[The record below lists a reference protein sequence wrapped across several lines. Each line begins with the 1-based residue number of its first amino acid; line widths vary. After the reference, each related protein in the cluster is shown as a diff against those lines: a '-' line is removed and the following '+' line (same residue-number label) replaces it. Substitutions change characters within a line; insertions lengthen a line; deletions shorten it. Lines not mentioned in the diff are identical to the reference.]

1 MDNQSQSPDSHQNTH
16 KTDSESTQ
24 LKPQKEL
31 ADSKKP
37 DSKQEGFEVFKLK
50 DFVLKGIK
58 EAGFTTPSPVQAQS
72 IPAILQGKDLIAQA
86 QTGTGK
92 TAAFVIPI
100 LNGLSRNKD
109 IEALIITPTREL
121 TMQISEEIL
130 KLGRYGRIKTIC
142 MYGGQSIKRQCD
154 LLEKKP
160 KIMVATPG
168 RLLDHLQNGR
178 LEHFSPRVV
187 VLDESDE
194 MLDMGFLD
202 DIEEIFKFLPNTR
215 QTLLFSATMPE
226 PIKQLAMR
234 ILDKPTF
241 VKITPTDVTNK
252 DIEQQYYIINEGE
265 RDEAIVRLIE
275 TQNPTK
281 SIIFTRMKKE
291 ADALATRL
299 VNRGFKAMA
308 LHGDMEQWDRR
319 EAIKAFKEKRI
330 EILVA
335 TDVASRGLDISDV
348 SHVFN
353 YHIPLNP
360 ESYVHRIGRTGRAGK
375 KGVAITL
382 ATPLEYK
389 DLSKIKQITQAKL
402 TLCEIAQEYSGD
414 LFSQELSRTKVS
426 DKSVAI
432 YEKLKDKIDTTQ
444 LCLKLISL
452 YLEKNNNFKIGL
464 SKEQIAK
471 LEEEHQSDKSNKKP
485 AKTSSKN
492 ASRHD
497 KHDRN
502 ARYDKNDRAKHNKKK
517 RYDDI
522 DRSQPYT
529 GSIWG

>member
-1 MDNQSQSPDSHQNTH
+1 MNNADEGDEYLNQGVGKLKAPETNINKKASSKATNKQNLESSHDKNQNGRE
-16 KTDSESTQ
+16 KN
-24 LKPQKEL
+24 
-31 ADSKKP
+31 
-37 DSKQEGFEVFKLK
+37 FKNFGLK

-58 EAGFTTPSPVQAQS
+58 EAGFNVPSPVQEQS
-72 IPAILQGKDLIAQA
+72 IPIILQGKDLIAQA

-92 TAAFVIPI
+92 TAAFAIPI
-100 LNGLSRNKD
+100 LNALSRNKE
-109 IEALIITPTREL
+109 IEALVITPTREL
-121 TMQISEEIL
+121 AMQISEEIL
-130 KLGRYGRIKTIC
+130 KLGRFGRIKTIC

-154 LLEKKP
+154 LLEKNP
-160 KIMVATPG
+160 KVMIATPG

-178 LEHFSPRVV
+178 IAHFSPQIV

-202 DIEEIFKFLPNTR
+202 DIEEIFKFLPNIH

-226 PIKQLAMR
+226 PIKNLAVR
-234 ILDKPTF
+234 ILNNPEF
-241 VKITPTDVTNK
+241 VKITPTDITNR

-275 TQNPTK
+275 THNPSK

-299 VNRGFKAMA
+299 INRGFKAMA
-308 LHGDMEQWDRR
+308 LHGDMDQWERR
-319 EAIKAFKEKRI
+319 DSMKAFKENKI
-330 EILVA
+330 ELLVA

-360 ESYVHRIGRTGRAGK
+360 ESYVHRIGRTGRAGR

-389 DLSKIKQITQAKL
+389 DLSKIKQITKAKL
-402 TLCEIAQEYSGD
+402 TLCEIPQEYSD
-414 LFSQELSRTKVS
+414 DALSNEISHTKVS
-426 DKSVAI
+426 DKSIMI

-452 YLEKNNNFKIGL
+452 YLKKSDSRKIGL
-464 SKEQIAK
+464 SKEQIAQ
-471 LEEEHQSDKSNKKP
+471 LESQSESQGKTTSKP
-485 AKTSSKN
+485 VRSKN
-492 ASRHD
+492 KYGKDTKGTKGKGKR
-497 KHDRN
+497 
-502 ARYDKNDRAKHNKKK
+502 

-522 DRSQPYT
+522 DRSEPYT
-529 GSIWG
+529 ESIWG

>member
-1 MDNQSQSPDSHQNTH
+1 MNNLGYLLNVKVKRMDNASLIQQSEESPSVTIKQGLKSKH
-16 KTDSESTQ
+16 KQDTQ
-24 LKPQKEL
+24 
-31 ADSKKP
+31 
-37 DSKQEGFEVFKLK
+37 GFDVFGLK
-50 DFVLKGIK
+50 DFVLKGIR
-58 EAGFTTPSPVQAQS
+58 EAGFSTPSPVQSQS
-72 IPAILQGKDLIAQA
+72 IPIILQGKDLIAQA

-92 TAAFVIPI
+92 TAAFAIPI
-100 LNGLSRNKD
+100 LNTLNRNKD

-121 TMQISEEIL
+121 AMQISEEIL
-130 KLGRYGRIKTIC
+130 KLGRFGRIKTIC

-160 KIMVATPG
+160 KAMIATPG

-178 LEHFSPRVV
+178 IAHFSPQIV

-226 PIKQLAMR
+226 PIKALAMK
-234 ILDKPTF
+234 ILNEPAF
-241 VKITPTDVTNK
+241 VKITPTDVTNQ

-291 ADALATRL
+291 ADALAIRL
-299 VNRGFKAMA
+299 ANRGFKAIA
-308 LHGDMEQWDRR
+308 LHGDMEQRDRR
-319 EAIKAFKEKRI
+319 EAIKAFRENKI

-375 KGVAITL
+375 KGVAVTL

-389 DLSKIKQITQAKL
+389 DLSKIKQITKAKL
-402 TLCEIAQEYSGD
+402 KLCEIKQEYSD
-414 LFSQELSRTKVS
+414 DAFSQELSHTKIS

-452 YLEKNNNFKIGL
+452 HLEKNSTLKIGL

-471 LEEEHQSDKSNKKP
+471 LEENYESEQPKKSNKKFVGNTRS
-485 AKTSSKN
+485 ATKGNLRGGKGSKN
-492 ASRHD
+492 
-497 KHDRN
+497 N
-502 ARYDKNDRAKHNKKK
+502 K
-517 RYDDI
+517 RYDNI

-529 GSIWG
+529 NSIWG